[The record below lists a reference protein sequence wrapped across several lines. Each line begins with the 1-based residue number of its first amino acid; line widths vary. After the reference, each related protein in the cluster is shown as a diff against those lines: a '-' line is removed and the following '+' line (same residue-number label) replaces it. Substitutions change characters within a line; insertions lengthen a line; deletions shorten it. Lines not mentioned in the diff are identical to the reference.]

1 MVKSMGSQEKKSSQI
16 LQIVAMF
23 RWHQLSFRKIHKSKI
38 ENRKLISSHLR
49 FSDHFK
55 GIEIL
60 LNSGNVRVFS
70 KWMVHL
76 VHT

>member
-23 RWHQLSFRKIHKSKI
+23 PWHQLSFRKIHKSKI

-60 LNSGNVRVFS
+60 LNSGNVRVFF